1 MKSLQSRFLGGT
13 LLLLSVLLVST
24 MVAAQDSKTDQSEA
38 NANVKAMIDAKR
50 YLFKAQ
56 SAHPTRGRVVQLN
69 SEYDV
74 KITPDT
80 IRSYL
85 PYYGRAYSAP
95 IGETEGPLDFV
106 SKDFEYKQQD
116 RKKGGWDITIKPK
129 DGKGVREMF
138 LTVFE
143 NGTASLRVSSNNRE
157 PISFNGHIQE
167 K

>member
-1 MKSLQSRFLGGT
+1 MKALQYWFIKGA
-13 LLLLSVLLVST
+13 LLLLFVSSINPIA
-24 MVAAQDSKTDQSEA
+24 AAQDSKSDQSKE
-38 NANVKAMIDAKR
+38 NANVKAMVDAKR

-69 SEYDV
+69 SEYDL

-95 IGETEGPLDFV
+95 IGESEGPLDFV
-106 SKDFEYKQQD
+106 SKDFEYNQQD

-157 PISFNGHIQE
+157 PISFNGHILE